1 MEQVLILSA
10 LTPPPAEGGQ
20 PSLWVQLLPFL
31 MIIAVFY
38 FLVFAPMR
46 KKQKRHTDMLSALK
60 AGDKV
65 VTGGGILGTVVG
77 VTDRVIQLRIADQTK
92 VDVVRSAIAG
102 LQEAEE

>member
-1 MEQVLILSA
+1 MDHLSTLSA
-10 LTPPPAEGGQ
+10 LTPPPTEGAQ

-46 KKQKRHTDMLSALK
+46 KKQKRHSDMLSALK

-65 VTGGGILGTVVG
+65 VTSGGLLGTVVG
-77 VTDRVIQLRIADQTK
+77 VTDRVIQLRVADQTK

-102 LQEAEE
+102 LQEAED